1 MLICSASERRR
12 KQSYAII
19 SIVLICVFFFLRINN
34 VSIHPLFV
42 DEAISIHISERITE
56 TSPFVDAWQGRLFS
70 VWALFP
76 FQPHRAASAFIPR
89 TLTVLAQ
96 LPALLALVV
105 LAKRNAGNW
114 AALLA
119 FFFFLFSPY
128 HIFFN
133 RIALPD
139 AFASAFQVLAIALSW
154 HWLHRPRP
162 FSALVIGITLF
173 LAFGAKI
180 NSVIYFAIPF
190 AAWLSQKQLR
200 RMRRQSWWW
209 MLLATLTATILT
221 AALVIFLSL
230 LGQDFLTTFHVHRG
244 SAASFTIAHYF
255 QNAENSF
262 NLLSQ
267 YLSLPLLL
275 VGLLSLCYLSL
286 AKDGYLPLA
295 TLAPMLAIWSVQT
308 QQSRFWMTATTLL
321 LLAAAIVLGR
331 LIQRGRRLLR
341 ICIFSGSLLWLMI
354 WAFPFLI
361 AARNDPTR
369 LPLPPP
375 DAYQYLQGE
384 SAGLALLEVHAALL
398 PNHPQLVLG
407 IVSNCLSLRYFALS
421 DFPVFCP
428 RVNPSGEDVPSHRA
442 LLEAERALGVYAVLD
457 STPFTPAET
466 PGLLLRVIDSPGGV
480 IRYSIYD
487 LSPVQ

>member
-1 MLICSASERRR
+1 MLIRWASERWR
-12 KQSYAII
+12 KQFFAII
-19 SIVLICVFFFLRINN
+19 SIALSCAFFFLRINN
-34 VSIHPLFV
+34 ISIHPLFV
-42 DEAISIHISERITE
+42 DEAISIHISERIAE

-76 FQPHRAASAFIPR
+76 FQPHLAASAFIPR
-89 TLTVLAQ
+89 AITVLAQ

-105 LAKRNAGNW
+105 LAKRKAGDW

-119 FFFFLFSPY
+119 FLFFLFSPY

-139 AFASAFQVLAIALSW
+139 AFASAFQLLAIALSW
-154 HWLHRPRP
+154 RWLHRPRP
-162 FSALVIGITLF
+162 FNALVIGITLF

-190 AAWLSQKQLR
+190 AAWLSQKHLH
-200 RMRRQSWWW
+200 RMRRQSWQWL
-209 MLLATLTATILT
+209 LLATLTAILLTI
-221 AALVIFLSL
+221 ALVIFLSL
-230 LGQDFLTTFHVHRG
+230 LGQDFLTTFNVHRG
-244 SAASFTIAHYF
+244 SPASFTIARYF

-275 VGLLSLCYLSL
+275 VGLLSLCYLGL
-286 AKDGYLPLA
+286 VRDEYLPLA

-321 LLAAAIVLGR
+321 LLAAAMVLGR
-331 LIQRGRRLLR
+331 LIQRGHRLLS
-341 ICIFSGSLLWLMI
+341 ICIFSGMLLWLLT
-354 WAFPFLI
+354 WALPFLI
-361 AARNDPTR
+361 AARNKPER

-384 SAGLALLEVHAALL
+384 SAGLAIREVHAALI
-398 PNHPQLVLG
+398 PHEPQLVLG

-421 DFPVFCP
+421 DFPVLCP
-428 RVNPSGEDVPSHRA
+428 RVNYSGEDIPSHRA
-442 LLEAERALGVYAVLD
+442 LLEDERAPGVYAVLD
-457 STPFTPAET
+457 STPFTPAKA
-466 PGLLLRVIDSPGGV
+466 PGRLLHVIDSPGGA

-487 LSPVQ
+487 LSPTH